1 MVKDERALQIRV
13 FTVGETVLDIVFEN
27 NNPQF
32 AKAGGSVLN
41 AAVCLSR
48 LGLNTELISEIGKES
63 VGHVISSFLNQNGVS
78 TRYSYFFETGQTGI
92 ALAFLND
99 DKDAEY
105 SFYRQYPRKRLS
117 IKIPDFKSGDA
128 LIFGSSFALCLEV
141 RKPLIKLLD
150 QAREKKLII
159 LYDPNYRK
167 SKSVSLAE
175 QQRMFKE
182 NISKADII
190 RGSHEDFIS
199 LLGKDNPQ
207 DTFKEIRKYSDAILI
222 YTQNSLPGVLMDD
235 GRSMTFYP
243 HQVTVRSTIGAG
255 DNFNAGIIAGLA
267 KLHFTQAD
275 LHSIKDS
282 SWNVIL
288 DMGSTFAA
296 IVCASNENYISK
308 KLAERLIAKA

>member
-1 MVKDERALQIRV
+1 MNRAADVRV
-13 FTVGETVLDIVFEN
+13 FTVGETVFDIVFEN
-27 NNPQF
+27 NKAHF

-41 AAVCLSR
+41 AAVSLSR
-48 LGLNTELISEIGKES
+48 LGLTTELISEIGKDS
-63 VGHVISSFLNQNGVS
+63 VGQVIRNFLEQNGVA
-78 TRYSYFFETGQTGI
+78 TNYSYFFESGQTGI

-105 SFYRQYPRKRLS
+105 SFYKQYPQTRFAVKM
-117 IKIPDFKSGDA
+117 PDFKSGDA
-128 LIFGSSFALCLEV
+128 LIFGSSFAFCPEV
-141 RKPLIKLLD
+141 RKPLIKILD
-150 QAREKKLII
+150 HAREKKLTI

-167 SKSVSLAE
+167 SESVGLVE

-199 LLGKDNPQ
+199 LFGKNNPE
-207 DTFKEIRKYSDAILI
+207 DTFTEIRKYSDAILI

-235 GRSMTFYP
+235 GRSIPFYP
-243 HQVTVRSTIGAG
+243 HQVTIRSTIGAG

-267 KLHFTQAD
+267 KLHYSQPD

-282 SWNVIL
+282 PWDVIL
-288 DMGSTFAA
+288 DMGLTFAA
-296 IVCASNENYISK
+296 IVCASDENYISK
-308 KLAERLIAKA
+308 KLADRLIAKA